1 MKRRTGHEIEIDKVY
16 PRQLAEKDAEIE
28 RLKAENA
35 RLKKWNLM
43 TDEQVVMDLKAEIER
58 LLTKSEKDKNT
69 LLVSLEASTKEI
81 ERWKETALAW
91 REQTEKRDHLIAELA
106 ETLEKA
112 NPTDRYKT
120 LIQRAREVTK

>member
-16 PRQLAEKDAEIE
+16 PRQLAEKD
-28 RLKAENA
+28 
-35 RLKKWNLM
+35 
-43 TDEQVVMDLKAEIER
+43 AEIER